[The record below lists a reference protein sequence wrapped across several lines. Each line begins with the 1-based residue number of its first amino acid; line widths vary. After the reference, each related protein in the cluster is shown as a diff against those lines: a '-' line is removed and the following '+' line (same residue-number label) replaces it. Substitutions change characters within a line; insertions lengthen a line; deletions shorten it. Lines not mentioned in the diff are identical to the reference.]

1 VSRVLATGAT
11 GNVGGA
17 LIPLLRE
24 AGCTVFAGSTRGQ
37 RVAGVEGRR
46 VDFLDKKTLP
56 AAFEDI
62 DAALIVTPAHPQMVA
77 MTTNAVAAA
86 KAGGVQHLVRVSG
99 AGADPASPIAI
110 ARVQGQCD
118 EEVIESGIPYTLLRP
133 VNFMQNFA
141 TFIRDMI
148 RTGTMYSSQGDG
160 RVPFI
165 DARDVA
171 LVAATVLKDPA
182 AHAGRAY
189 TLTGPEALTN
199 AEAMRIIGEVIGKSI
214 GLVSIAE
221 DAAVLAMRQTGMP
234 EEVVEMMSSLN
245 RIIAAGYAAGLTDT
259 VRAVTGC
266 APRTLA
272 AFAREHAATWQ

>member
-1 VSRVLATGAT
+1 MSNILVTGAT

-24 AGCTVFAGSTRGQ
+24 APFTVFAGSTRGQ
-37 RVAGVEGRR
+37 RVAGVEGRQ
-46 VDFLDKKTLP
+46 VDFLDPKTLP
-56 AAFEDI
+56 AAFADI

-77 MTTNAVAAA
+77 MTANAVAAA
-86 KAGGVQHLVRVSG
+86 KACGVKHLVRVSG
-99 AGADPASPIAI
+99 AGADPASPVAI
-110 ARVQGQCD
+110 AQVQGQCD
-118 EEVIESGIPYTLLRP
+118 ERVIESGIPYTLLRP
-133 VNFMQNFA
+133 KSFMQNFA
-141 TFIRDMI
+141 TFMRDMI
-148 RTGTMYSSQGDG
+148 RTGTVYSSQGDG

-171 LVAATVLKDPA
+171 SVAATVLKEPA

-189 TLTGPEALTN
+189 ALTGPEALTN
-199 AEAMRIIGEVIGKSI
+199 AEAMRIIGEAIGKRI
-214 GLVSIAE
+214 GVVSISE
-221 DAAVLAMRQTGMP
+221 DAAVTAMRQMGMP

-245 RIIAAGYAAGLTDT
+245 RIVAAGYVAELTDT

-272 AFAREHAATWQ
+272 AFAQEHAAAWR